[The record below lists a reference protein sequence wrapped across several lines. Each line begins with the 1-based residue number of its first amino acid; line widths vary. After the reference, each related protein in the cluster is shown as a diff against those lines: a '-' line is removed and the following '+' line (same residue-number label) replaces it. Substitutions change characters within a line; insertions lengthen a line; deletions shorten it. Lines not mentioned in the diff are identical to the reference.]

1 MTNSIGVIICWSIY
15 GCNIIYIY
23 IYVDPEL
30 NVYVDQIYR
39 IYKCGGLILLNY
51 VELGSNW

>member
-1 MTNSIGVIICWSIY
+1 MSLFVDLSMDAIL
-15 GCNIIYIY
+15 YIY